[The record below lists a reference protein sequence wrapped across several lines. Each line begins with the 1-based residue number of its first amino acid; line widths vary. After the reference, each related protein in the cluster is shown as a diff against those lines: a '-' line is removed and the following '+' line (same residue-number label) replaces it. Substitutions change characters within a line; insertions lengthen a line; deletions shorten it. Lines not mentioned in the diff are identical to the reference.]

1 MLQRAEVQMRA
12 FLANLLGGVFAAAS
26 VWIAQILD
34 ATFLLSGIAAF
45 VGAFI
50 GTYAGQKLINKL

>member
-1 MLQRAEVQMRA
+1 MRA